1 VVPFLQVGWGCGK
14 SGVSQTRDVK
24 ELEHGSAVDQV
35 VDSIRELIRARSL
48 KVGDILP
55 TEMQLASMFGAG
67 RNTIREAVRI
77 LKAYGIVESRQKL
90 GTVITDRRWDAVAD
104 LYSFGLDIS
113 VSTFED
119 VQGFRRLIEINLAET
134 IFARI
139 DAPTIVRLREI
150 NEELRS
156 AEILRTTQLDFA
168 FHETLV
174 GVAGNRTLSD
184 VYGIIRPIIMQLMQ
198 LGKKVRVA
206 VDGTYLEHED
216 VIRAIEARD
225 RIAYAYHMNRHL
237 RAGLRFAFTP
247 PPASKAPLE

>member
-1 VVPFLQVGWGCGK
+1 M
-14 SGVSQTRDVK
+14 SQIRDVK
-24 ELEHGSAVDQV
+24 ETEHGSAVDHAV
-35 VDSIRELIRARSL
+35 ASIRELIRARSL

-90 GTVITDRRWDAVAD
+90 GTVITDRRWHAVTD

-119 VQGFRRLIEINLAET
+119 VQGFRRLIEINLADT
-134 IFARI
+134 IFALI
-139 DAPTIVRLREI
+139 DDETIERLREI
-150 NEELRS
+150 NEELR
-156 AEILRTTQLDFA
+156 AADLLRATELDFA
-168 FHETLV
+168 FHEALV
-174 GVAGNRTLSD
+174 GTAGNRTLSD

-206 VDGTYLEHED
+206 LDGTYQEHEEI
-216 VIRAIEARD
+216 IRAVEARD

-237 RAGLRFAFTP
+237 KAGLRFVSP
-247 PPASKAPLE
+247 PQ